1 MEEPYTEGLASH
13 GGPESCVGAGD
24 RAGEALTGEGAGRTL
39 SREIHDPLRGADV
52 VEVGGRPY
60 PTRRYRKAQ
69 RDPARSETPCTHRST
84 AFGNREIRRSAVA
97 TSAAARIGKSE
108 DSRR

>member
-1 MEEPYTEGLASH
+1 MQVLHVEGLASRN
-13 GGPESCVGAGD
+13 GPESCVGVREG
-24 RAGEALTGEGAGRTL
+24 AGEALTGEGAGRTL
-39 SREIHDPLRGADV
+39 SREMHDPLRGADV
-52 VEVGGRPY
+52 VEVDGRPHS
-60 PTRRYRKAQ
+60 TRRHRKA
-69 RDPARSETPCTHRST
+69 RRAPARSETPCTHRST